1 MVGIASRESHPWLK
15 TQFLHAELVFH
26 QIMGDNIFLSAMLSV
41 SFSFMWIVFVVLK
54 AHSWLNMS
62 LLNAKGFL
70 SKKLLWCAAPV
81 IFFENSFLLFMITV
95 VLDGINDV

>member
-1 MVGIASRESHPWLK
+1 
-15 TQFLHAELVFH
+15 
-26 QIMGDNIFLSAMLSV
+26 
-41 SFSFMWIVFVVLK
+41 LK